1 MPQELRHTAGSRERK
16 ESAVSEKHPD
26 NKLNVVVVVSGVDQ
40 PVEVNPHQTVGH
52 LAEKALKASGNAG
65 QPLENWEMKTA
76 EGMLIPFETHIA
88 DAGIGEGSKVYLTPK
103 AGSGG

>member
-1 MPQELRHTAGSRERK
+1 
-16 ESAVSEKHPD
+16 VSEQHPD
-26 NKLNVVVVVSGVDQ
+26 NKINVIVVVSGVDQ

-52 LAEKALKASGNAG
+52 LAEEALKDSGNAG

-76 EGMLIPFETHIA
+76 EGVIIPFESHIA
-88 DAGIGEGSKVYLTPK
+88 EAGIGEGSKVYLTPK

>member
-1 MPQELRHTAGSRERK
+1 MSQG
-16 ESAVSEKHPD
+16 HPN
-26 NKLNVVVVVSGVDQ
+26 NKITVIVVVSGVDQ

-52 LAEKALKASGNAG
+52 LAEEALKASGNAG

-76 EGMLIPFETHIA
+76 EGVIIPFDSRIEQ
-88 DAGIGEGSKVYLTPK
+88 AGIGEGSKVYLTPK